1 MYIQEV
7 IKVDIEVLKAE
18 QTAKIKALSHPV
30 LWIKERII
38 NLLDVQFCELP
49 VVQQKIFNKLV
60 RSAEHPEGAEV
71 DYSAH
76 PCFRIKDGHLL
87 KDDSID
93 SFIWP
98 HAKFEKELGKKANK
112 VYEIC
117 LNDANMYHVKDFIM
131 VYNSLQTDLDKEV
144 FLQEMASRCNPYT
157 VIETPEQKRMAVLV
171 TQEIVDALGGKLIES
186 WNHDNPEMVA
196 PVAVGDLLVVEEDD
210 PKSIGM
216 FYRVEASIAADT
228 YRKG

>member
-1 MYIQEV
+1 M
-7 IKVDIEVLKAE
+7 DIEVLKAE
-18 QTAKIKALSHPV
+18 QAAKINALSLPV

-49 VVQQKIFNKLV
+49 LVQRKLFNKLV

-87 KDDSID
+87 KDNALD

-98 HAKFEKELGKKANK
+98 HAKFEKELGRKANK

-117 LNDANMYHVKDFIM
+117 LNDANMYHAKDAIM
-131 VYNSLQTDLDKEV
+131 VYNSLQTDLDKEA
-144 FLQEMASRCNPYT
+144 FLQEISSRCNPYT
-157 VIETPEQKRMAVLV
+157 VIETPEQQRMAVLV
-171 TQEIVDALGGKLIES
+171 TQEIVDALGGKMIES
-186 WNHDNPEMVA
+186 WNHSDPEMTA

-210 PKSIGM
+210 PQSIGM